1 MVWLEGQGGPCRSG
15 GSGGPKRPGGHRG
28 HGGPGRPWRTR
39 TTRRKRL
46 SVSRVQQSAA
56 VIEHGGSLQG
66 GTRANAN
73 QELFPAM

>member
-1 MVWLEGQGGPCRSG
+1 MVWLEGPGGPCRSG
-15 GSGGPKRPGGHRG
+15 GSGGPKRPGG
-28 HGGPGRPWRTR
+28 PGRPWRTR
-39 TTRRKRL
+39 TTWRKRL

-56 VIEHGGSLQG
+56 VIERGGSLQG